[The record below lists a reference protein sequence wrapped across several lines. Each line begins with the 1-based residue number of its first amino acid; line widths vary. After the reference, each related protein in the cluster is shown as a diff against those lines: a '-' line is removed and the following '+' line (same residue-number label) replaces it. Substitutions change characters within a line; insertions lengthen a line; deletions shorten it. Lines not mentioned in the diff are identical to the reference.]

1 MESAVSIH
9 VCVCFCCLKEQAD
22 FAINNL
28 GIQLKKDL
36 KNSMCKWRPVLLFAT
51 KGPIGEH
58 N

>member
-9 VCVCFCCLKEQAD
+9 VCLLLLPQGAGRFCNQQ
-22 FAINNL
+22 L

-36 KNSMCKWRPVLLFAT
+36 KNSMCKWRPLLLFAT